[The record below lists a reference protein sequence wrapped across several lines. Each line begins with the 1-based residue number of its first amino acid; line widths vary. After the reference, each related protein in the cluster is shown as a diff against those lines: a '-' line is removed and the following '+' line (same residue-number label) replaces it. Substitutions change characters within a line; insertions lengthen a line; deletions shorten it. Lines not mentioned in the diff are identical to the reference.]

1 VDSFAH
7 ASALESELQRT
18 VRGEVRFDAGARA
31 LYATDASNY
40 RHIPIGLVVPRDD
53 ADVIAAVT
61 ACRKYEAPILARG
74 AGTSLAG
81 QCCNVAVV
89 LDFSKYMNRI
99 LDLDPARKSARVQPG
114 VVLDT
119 LRNRAEKHK
128 LTFGPD
134 PSTHNRCTLGGMIG
148 NNSCGTH
155 SLLAGKTVDNV
166 AELRIL
172 LYDGTQMT
180 VGATSDA
187 ELAAIINQGG
197 RRAEIYAALRNLRDQ
212 YAAQIRAKFPNIP
225 RRVSGYNLDQLLP
238 ENGFHV
244 ARALVGTEG
253 TCVTVLEA
261 HLNLI
266 HSPQYRTLIGLGY
279 PDAFQAADHVPEI
292 LEFGP
297 IGLEGFEASMID
309 NLRKKNEPRLDLV
322 PEGRGILLVEFGS
335 DHPENTQR
343 LAQQLIARL
352 QQRTNPPAMRIYTS
366 AEAAILWRI
375 REAGVR
381 SAATAPGAPPEWE
394 GWDDAAVAPEK
405 VGAYLRDIRKLLDEY
420 HYQTSFY
427 GHFGHGCIH
436 MRVNFDLQSEPGI
449 RNYGEFV
456 DRAADL
462 VLSHGGS
469 LSGEHG
475 DGQSRAALLPK
486 MFGPDLMRAFA
497 AFKAAWD
504 PQNKM
509 NPHKVLDAG
518 QPTEDL
524 RLGAD
529 YRPLQLLTHFK
540 FPDDDGSFAQ
550 AGVRC
555 IGLGECR
562 KNDTGAM
569 CPSYMVTLE
578 EEHSTRGRAHLLFEL
593 LQGEIVRDAWKNEQV
608 KRALD
613 LCLSCKACKSECPT
627 NVDIATYRAEFLAH
641 YYEGRSR
648 PLHAYA
654 FGLIDRWARTASRA
668 PRLVN
673 FLTHAPVLATLLRNV
688 LHLEKSRQLPRFAPL
703 SFTRWCRTH
712 AIPAS
717 EDPPPPSPNN
727 SAANVA
733 PRSSTRSASAP
744 ATQRATGV
752 ETDAAI
758 GPRPDIAPDPATGV
772 AIDPAIVPK
781 SGSTTDRE
789 PRPTSDSATGPV
801 PLPSSEVILWADTF
815 NNYFHPQTAQAAVE
829 VLRDAGFHVTV
840 PAQHLCC
847 GRPLYDFGMLA
858 QAAQYLTR
866 ILQILGPK
874 IDAGVPVVVL
884 EPSCASVFRD
894 ELRNL
899 FPADARAARLRAQTF
914 LLGEFLRL
922 RAPNYHPP
930 PLARKVFLHGHCHQR
945 ALVKTND
952 EAALLAKINVELES
966 VDAGCCGMAGSFGYE
981 RKKFA
986 VSQAIGERVLLPAVR
1001 QAAPD
1006 TLIISDGFSCREQIR
1021 QSTGREP
1028 LHFAEALQ
1036 LAIRI
1041 KSPSHS

>member
-1 VDSFAH
+1 
-7 ASALESELQRT
+7 
-18 VRGEVRFDAGARA
+18 
-31 LYATDASNY
+31 
-40 RHIPIGLVVPRDD
+40 
-53 ADVIAAVT
+53 
-61 ACRKYEAPILARG
+61 
-74 AGTSLAG
+74 
-81 QCCNVAVV
+81 
-89 LDFSKYMNRI
+89 M
-99 LDLDPARKSARVQPG
+99 
-114 VVLDT
+114 
-119 LRNRAEKHK
+119 
-128 LTFGPD
+128 
-134 PSTHNRCTLGGMIG
+134 
-148 NNSCGTH
+148 
-155 SLLAGKTVDNV
+155 
-166 AELRIL
+166 
-172 LYDGTQMT
+172 
-180 VGATSDA
+180 
-187 ELAAIINQGG
+187 
-197 RRAEIYAALRNLRDQ
+197 
-212 YAAQIRAKFPNIP
+212 
-225 RRVSGYNLDQLLP
+225 
-238 ENGFHV
+238 
-244 ARALVGTEG
+244 
-253 TCVTVLEA
+253 
-261 HLNLI
+261 
-266 HSPQYRTLIGLGY
+266 
-279 PDAFQAADHVPEI
+279 
-292 LEFGP
+292 
-297 IGLEGFEASMID
+297 
-309 NLRKKNEPRLDLV
+309 
-322 PEGRGILLVEFGS
+322 
-335 DHPENTQR
+335 
-343 LAQQLIARL
+343 
-352 QQRTNPPAMRIYTS
+352 
-366 AEAAILWRI
+366 
-375 REAGVR
+375 R

-436 MRVNFDLQSEPGI
+436 MRVNFDLQSEIGI

-456 DRAADL
+456 ERAADL

-475 DGQSRAALLPK
+475 DGQSRGALLPK
-486 MFGPDLMRAFA
+486 MFGPELMRAFA
-497 AFKAAWD
+497 EFKAAWD

-540 FPDDDGSFAQ
+540 FPDDGGSFAR

-593 LQGEIVRDAWKNEQV
+593 LQGEIVRDAWKNEHV

-641 YYEGRSR
+641 YYEGRGR

-654 FGLIDRWARTASRA
+654 FGRIDRAARIASRV
-668 PRLVN
+668 PRIVN
-673 FLTHAPVLATLLRNV
+673 FLTHAPVLAGMLRSV
-688 LHLEKSRQLPRFAPL
+688 LHIEKSRRLPRFAPL
-703 SFTRWCRTH
+703 SFTRWCRMH

-717 EDPPPPSPNN
+717 EGPFATPAPSSEPGGATRIATDRGHD
-727 SAANVA
+727 AATARAPSVA
-733 PRSSTRSASAP
+733 P
-744 ATQRATGV
+744 
-752 ETDAAI
+752 
-758 GPRPDIAPDPATGV
+758 
-772 AIDPAIVPK
+772 
-781 SGSTTDRE
+781 
-789 PRPTSDSATGPV
+789 PV
-801 PLPSSEVILWADTF
+801 SSEVILWADTF
-815 NNYFHPQTAQAAVE
+815 NNYFHPVTAQAAVA
-829 VLRDAGFHVTV
+829 VLRSAGFHVTV

-858 QAAQYLTR
+858 QARQYLMR

-914 LLGEFLRL
+914 LLGQFLCQ
-922 RAPNYHPP
+922 RAPGYYPP
-930 PLARKVFLHGHCHQR
+930 PLAHKVFLHGHCHQR

-952 EAALLAKINVELES
+952 EATLLGKMNVELES

-981 RKKFA
+981 REKFP
-986 VSQAIGERVLLPAVR
+986 VSQAIGERVLLPALR
-1001 QAAPD
+1001 QVAPD

-1021 QSTGREP
+1021 QATGREP
-1028 LHFAEALQ
+1028 VHLAEALH
-1036 LAIRI
+1036 LALRS
-1041 KSPSHS
+1041 KNSSHS